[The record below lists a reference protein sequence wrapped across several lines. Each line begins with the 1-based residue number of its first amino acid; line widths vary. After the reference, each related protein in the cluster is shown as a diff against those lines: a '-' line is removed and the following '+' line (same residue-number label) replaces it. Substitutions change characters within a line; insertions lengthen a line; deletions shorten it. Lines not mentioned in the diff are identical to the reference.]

1 MTSNYFFST
10 KSLEQQITNRKKDV
24 QKQTVSWLSMKE
36 IVVHREKPGV
46 LLFKY
51 THDKEVPYY
60 ELDIRKSLTGMAP
73 NFAGQALDHLYPQG
87 HVISVDKLKDIRHLM
102 KYENSYVPEVYHDFY
117 LKLMPFETEEQAE
130 DSDGV
135 ILEELVEVQDE

>member
-1 MTSNYFFST
+1 MTSNDFFST

-24 QKQTVSWLSMKE
+24 KKQTVSWLSMIE
-36 IVVHREKPGV
+36 IVVQREKPGV

-60 ELDIRKSLTGMAP
+60 ELNIRKKLTGMAP
-73 NFAGQALDHLYPQG
+73 TRNFAGQALDHLYPQG
-87 HVISVDKLKDIRHLM
+87 HVIAENKLNVIRNLL
-102 KYENSYVPEVYHDFY
+102 KYVPEDYHDFY
-117 LKLMPFETEEQAE
+117 LKIKPSETAEQAE